1 MRIKRLFEMSRLKEG
16 DKVVLVRADS
26 EPEHFTVTITWNA
39 ASSVPP
45 VGVSDS
51 TGITRILSIN
61 SGEQF
66 FLMEEEEE
74 AA

>member
-1 MRIKRLFEMSRLKEG
+1 MRIKRLFKMGKLREG

-45 VGVSDS
+45 VGISDS
-51 TGITRILSIN
+51 TGLTRVLSIN
-61 SGEQF
+61 PGEQF
-66 FLMEEEEE
+66 FLMEQEEE